1 MKNTTLTEPGLPQLR
16 QMVLENTERINKNE
30 MMINRMRMENHE
42 QSRKISERDD
52 YWENSRKEHDRQMRS
67 INATLDRVAQMSEAY
82 TIERERASHE
92 LDEKFK
98 ETDKRIEK
106 NRRESDARIEEYRKK
121 NEEEIKAFSKASDER
136 IEKNR
141 KESDARIEEYR
152 KKTEEEIKA
161 FSKASDERIE
171 ERWAKIEKLHE
182 ENEKLSEQARKEFR
196 QFKIEFYG
204 ITTHISEG
212 LVSSSTEK
220 IFQQAGFDLQNSGK
234 NIKRK
239 LTAKNKQMEIDVL
252 LSNDK
257 LIIPV
262 EVKSNCAPS
271 DVDWFLHQMGMF
283 RELFPESDDKEVI
296 AAIAALNYEDKADI
310 YAHEHGLLVIRVNSD
325 DIFSIDPVDR
335 NTLHKF

>member
-1 MKNTTLTEPGLPQLR
+1 MRQQLNLIITQKMKNTTLTEPGLPQLR

-121 NEEEIKAFSKASDER
+121 
-136 IEKNR
+136 
-141 KESDARIEEYR
+141 
-152 KKTEEEIKA
+152 TEEEIKA

-257 LIIPV
+257 LIT
-262 EVKSNCAPS
+262 
-271 DVDWFLHQMGMF
+271 H
-283 RELFPESDDKEVI
+283 R
-296 AAIAALNYEDKADI
+296 
-310 YAHEHGLLVIRVNSD
+310 
-325 DIFSIDPVDR
+325 
-335 NTLHKF
+335 